1 MNLGFQLNMWKLKKT
16 FPKILRAFFA
26 IGLLIAFLRFS
37 AKPSIE
43 IFLNEKVVTEETENN
58 TGLLQTPAITLCLE
72 IVGTD

>member
-1 MNLGFQLNMWKLKKT
+1 MNLGFQLNMWKLEKT
-16 FPKILRAFFA
+16 ITKLLRAFFA
-26 IGLLIAFLRFS
+26 VGLLIAFYRFS

>member
-1 MNLGFQLNMWKLKKT
+1 MNLGFQLNMWKFEKT
-16 FPKILRAFFA
+16 FTKILKAFFA
-26 IGLLIAFLRFS
+26 VGLFIAFLRFS

-43 IFLNEKVVTEETENN
+43 NFRSEKVVAEETENN